1 MRALCSL
8 TQPGVGREVNT
19 RPSPKV
25 LQQARNRIPVA
36 TSTLELHLGRL
47 GSTFATFANKASW
60 LGLLGL
66 KVAANSV
73 TLHS

>member
-1 MRALCSL
+1 MRAIMLADPAGCW
-8 TQPGVGREVNT
+8 PGSEC
-19 RPSPKV
+19 PWFPKV

-47 GSTFATFANKASW
+47 ASTFAIFANKPSW

>member
-8 TQPGVGREVNT
+8 TQPGVGWEVNAC
-19 RPSPKV
+19 SLKV
-25 LQQARNRIPVA
+25 FSKHA
-36 TSTLELHLGRL
+36 TECLSQLAPTNCTWGRL

-60 LGLLGL
+60 LGLSGL